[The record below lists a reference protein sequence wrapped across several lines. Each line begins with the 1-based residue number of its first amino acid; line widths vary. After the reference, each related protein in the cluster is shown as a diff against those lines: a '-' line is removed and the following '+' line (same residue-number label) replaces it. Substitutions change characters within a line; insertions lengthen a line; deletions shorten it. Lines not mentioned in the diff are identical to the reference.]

1 MIKFLDLQ
9 SENAK
14 LNNELKMA
22 ACRVIDSGWYLQGDE
37 LASFEKE
44 FATYCEV
51 DYAVGVANG
60 LDALTLVLK
69 SWKSLGL
76 LKDKDEVLVP
86 ANTFIASVLAISA
99 NQLVPVLVDPDPT
112 TFNITAQGI
121 LSAISPS
128 TRVIMPVHLYGQMAP
143 MDEIVD
149 IAKRHDLLVLEDS
162 AQAHGAS
169 WSGKKA
175 GSWGHAA
182 AFSFYPGKNLGALG
196 DAGAVTTK
204 DPILA
209 ERVRTLGNYGSNVKY
224 QHAIKGC
231 NSRLDEIQAA
241 MLRVKL
247 QNLDNDIKA
256 RQKIAWH
263 YINGIKN
270 QWVKLPV
277 VSDINAHVWHI
288 FVVKSKHRN
297 ALQQYLT
304 AHGIQTL
311 IHYPLAIKNQQAYS
325 EHQSEALPVSDK
337 LQQEILSLPLYP
349 TLSEADQQ
357 QIIDT
362 INTFSPT
369 IQIKK

>member
-9 SENAK
+9 GENAK
-14 LNNELKMA
+14 FKNKLKMA
-22 ACRVIDSGWYLQGDE
+22 ACRVIDSGWYLQGEE
-37 LASFEKE
+37 LATFEKQ
-44 FATYCEV
+44 FSDYCEV
-51 DYAVGVANG
+51 DHTVGVANG
-60 LDALTLVLK
+60 LDALTLILK
-69 SWKSLGL
+69 SWKTLGL

-86 ANTFIASVLAISA
+86 ANTFIASILAISA

-112 TFNITAQGI
+112 TFNMTAQGI
-121 LSAISPS
+121 LSAITTR

-149 IAKRHDLLVLEDS
+149 IAQRHNLLVLEDS
-162 AQAHGAS
+162 AQAHGAI

-196 DAGAVTTK
+196 DAGAVTTN

-224 QHAIKGC
+224 QHSIKGC

-241 MLRVKL
+241 MLCVKL
-247 QNLDNDIKA
+247 QNLDNDIKS
-256 RQKIAWH
+256 RQKIAWN
-263 YINGIKN
+263 YINEIKN
-270 QWVKLPV
+270 QWVTLPV
-277 VSDINAHVWHI
+277 VSDLNAHVWHI

-297 ALQQYLT
+297 ALQQHLT
-304 AHGIQTL
+304 THGIQTL
-311 IHYPLAIKNQQAYS
+311 IHYPVAIKNQQAYS
-325 EHQSEALPVSDK
+325 ECQGKALPVSDK
-337 LQQEILSLPLYP
+337 LQQEVLSLPLYP

-362 INTFSPT
+362 INTFLP
-369 IQIKK
+369 II

>member
-9 SENAK
+9 SENANLK
-14 LNNELKMA
+14 NELKMA
-22 ACRVIDSGWYLQGDE
+22 ACRVIDSGWYLQGEE
-37 LASFEKE
+37 LATFEKQ
-44 FATYCEV
+44 FAAYCEV
-51 DYAVGVANG
+51 EHAVGVANG

-76 LKDKDEVLVP
+76 IKDNDEVLVP

-121 LSAISPS
+121 LSAITPN

-149 IAKRHDLLVLEDS
+149 IAKRHNLLVLEDS

-169 WSGKKA
+169 WAGKKA

-204 DPILA
+204 DPLLA
-209 ERVRTLGNYGSNVKY
+209 EQVRTLGNYGSNVKY
-224 QHAIKGC
+224 QHAIKGH

-241 MLRVKL
+241 MLSVKL

-256 RQKIAWH
+256 RQKIAWN
-263 YINGIKN
+263 YMDGIKN
-270 QWVKLPV
+270 HWVKLPAV
-277 VSDINAHVWHI
+277 MNINAHVWHI
-288 FVVKSKHRN
+288 FVVKSQHRN
-297 ALQQYLT
+297 VLQQYLT
-304 AHGIQTL
+304 THGIQTL
-311 IHYPLAIKNQQAYS
+311 IHYPVAIKNQQAYI
-325 EHQSEALPVSDK
+325 ECKDEVLPVSDK
-337 LQQEILSLPLYP
+337 LQEEILSLPLYP

-357 QIIDT
+357 HIIET
-362 INTFSPT
+362 INAFSP
-369 IQIKK
+369 KV